1 MQTDELIRQLLA
13 TGQMNEDTS
22 AALGRMLAEFE
33 AGTLHADDAAYV
45 AALHARITG
54 DPATAAIPDPVE
66 PHAEERLD
74 GLSIAEWRERALRAE
89 TDLAALQD
97 SLASPANS

>member
-13 TGQMNEDTS
+13 TGQMNEDT
-22 AALGRMLAEFE
+22 AADLGRMLAEFE

-45 AALHARITG
+45 AALHARVTG
-54 DPATAAIPDPVE
+54 SAPLESVDVPV
-66 PHAEERLD
+66 PHEAERID

-89 TDLAALQD
+89 ADLAALQE
-97 SLASPANS
+97 SLASPASS